1 MPDRHAFLPEKSAVF
16 VEGISRQVREYLL
29 HLDRAEADALL
40 GQLRQRVDDES
51 AALATVAKTYAV
63 LLERVADSSDYQEL
77 AQIHAQ
83 LNELEIARFEAV
95 PSVPALHYAC
105 TNYRNLLVARTLTLV
120 EGEMVSKGEGPPPLP
135 YALLSMGSDGRLEQ
149 TLITDQDY
157 LLVYANGGDEKCDAY
172 FADFSC
178 QLVER
183 LAEVGFKKCS
193 GEIMP
198 SNPTWRGSV
207 QQWNRRILTI
217 VRYEY
222 DEYAK
227 NLMDLIVLSDAR
239 FVAGEQTLAEALVEV
254 IRDFER
260 SYFQVIWGM
269 AKAATNM
276 KVGLSWFGRRLWT
289 EKKGPHQGEL
299 NIKLLGWAPLVMNVR
314 ILAVNGN
321 IRETSTLQ
329 RIDKLEEARSFS
341 PEFADGLRAAYLF
354 LTRQRILLQIRE
366 LRGLQHDAY
375 FLDPQTLTAVQHE
388 ELRQALR
395 RIEELQK
402 IIHTNFTIV

>member
-1 MPDRHAFLPEKSAVF
+1 MPQRHSPLPEKPDDFIA
-16 VEGISRQVREYLL
+16 GISRQVREYMLN
-29 HLDRAEADALL
+29 LDRAEAEALL
-40 GQLRQRVDDES
+40 AQLRQRVEEEIS
-51 AALATVAKTYAV
+51 ALDMVEETYAV
-63 LLERVADSSDYQEL
+63 LLERVAVSRDYQEL
-77 AQIHAQ
+77 AQIHEQ

-105 TNYRNLLVARTLTLV
+105 THYRDLLAARTLTLV
-120 EGEMVSKGEGPPPLP
+120 ESEMVSKGEGPAPLL

-172 FADFSC
+172 FATFSC

-183 LAEVGFKKCS
+183 LAEVGFKKCT

-207 QQWNRRILTI
+207 KQWNRRILAI
-217 VRYEY
+217 VRYEF

-239 FVAGEQTLAEALVEV
+239 FVAGERPLAEALVEV

-276 KVGLSWFGRRLWT
+276 KVGLGWFGRLWT
-289 EKKGPHQGEL
+289 EKKGSHKGEL

-314 ILAVNGN
+314 ILAVNSN
-321 IRETSTLQ
+321 ILETSTLR
-329 RIDKLEEARSFS
+329 RIDKLEATGSFS
-341 PEFADGLRAAYLF
+341 ADFAAGLRSAYLF

-366 LRGLQHDAY
+366 LRGLQEDSY
-375 FLDPQTLTAVQHE
+375 FLDPQTLSAQQQD
-388 ELRQALR
+388 ELRQAMR